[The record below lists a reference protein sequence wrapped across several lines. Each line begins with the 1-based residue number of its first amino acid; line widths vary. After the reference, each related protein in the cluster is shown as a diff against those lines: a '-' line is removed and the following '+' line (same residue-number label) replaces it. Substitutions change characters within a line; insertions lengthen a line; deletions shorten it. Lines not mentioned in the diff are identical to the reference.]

1 MSEIFFDIVIHFAKC
16 LLLALMF
23 SLFDESAVVQC
34 ILVYYFIVVIS
45 SLLRFVFRDQIL
57 EKLIILLCSLTYE
70 G

>member
-23 SLFDESAVVQC
+23 SLFDESVVVQC

-45 SLLRFVFRDQIL
+45 SLL
-57 EKLIILLCSLTYE
+57 
-70 G
+70 